1 MVIEPDFAERDNLFV
16 CEKLFKRKQHLVRHF
31 GGVMRMHTDSRIY
44 KRIFLRQL
52 DRLIRIAQVAAY
64 VGDIL
69 YAVFVER
76 IDYFT
81 PVGAERLVS

>member
-1 MVIEPDFAERDNLFV
+1 
-16 CEKLFKRKQHLVRHF
+16 
-31 GGVMRMHTDSRIY
+31 MRMHTDSRIY
-44 KRIFLRQL
+44 ERIFLRQL
-52 DRLIRIAQVAAY
+52 DRLIRIAQVAAD